1 MHSRFP
7 AVGIAAILAVT
18 FGVVPA
24 AAQTLTFLPQR
35 VVMDARTATTS
46 LSLTNSGK
54 SAETYRIELVDV
66 VYKDDGKIEHA
77 QKTPPGHPS
86 AKELIRFS
94 PSQIRLNAGETQ
106 TVRILLKPG
115 PQLADGEYRVH
126 AVLRQL
132 PNVTAVK
139 EPTKPNVVAGVIGIE
154 QSVAIPVI
162 IRRGAT
168 SATGT
173 IAAMKVVDGKPGTI
187 DLSLAREGNR
197 SLYTNLLLKDK
208 SGAVVAETKGVAVPV
223 PNKTRR
229 FFFNL
234 NDKAT
239 PAAVRAGGYTL
250 EMVDHD
256 TGAVID
262 KKPVK

>member
-1 MHSRFP
+1 MTVKP
-7 AVGIAAILAVT
+7 MVLGIAALLAIT
-18 FGVVPA
+18 ALPA
-24 AAQTLTFLPQR
+24 SAQTLTFNPQR
-35 VVMDARTATTS
+35 IVIDARTGTAS
-46 LSLTNSGK
+46 LSITNSGK
-54 SAETYRIELVDV
+54 KGESYRVELVDV
-66 VYKDDGKIEHA
+66 IYKDDGKIEHA
-77 QKTPPGHPS
+77 LKTPPGHPS
-86 AKELIRFS
+86 AKEFIRFS

-106 TVRILLKPG
+106 AVRILLRPG
-115 PQLADGEYRVH
+115 QQLADGEYRVH
-126 AVLRQL
+126 AVLKQL
-132 PNVTAVK
+132 PNVAAVK
-139 EPTKPNVVAGVIGIE
+139 EPANANSLIGVIGIE
-154 QSVAIPVI
+154 QAVAIPVI
-162 IRRGAT
+162 VRRGVT
-168 SATGT
+168 NATGT

-208 SGAVVAETKGVAVPV
+208 AGAVVAETKGVAVPV

-239 PAAVRAGGYTL
+239 PAAVRGGGYTL